1 MKKRFVVEIVE
12 TYTQVVEIL
21 AEDAESAVERAEE
34 LVNDDVIQPEVY
46 YDDYNRDCRVVDMKI
61 KPGYP
66 TQRFE

>member
-1 MKKRFVVEIVE
+1 MKKKFAVEIVE

-46 YDDYNRDCRVVDMKI
+46 YDDYDCDCRVVDVKI
-61 KPGYP
+61 KSDYP
-66 TQRFE
+66 TQKFE